1 MKKFNKFKA
10 YISSVIT
17 LLVSSL
23 VISFV
28 AFTYAAYLNHETH
41 KHTINV
47 NFDYKAYFGEGS
59 DVNNKIYTIYTA
71 EHLRNLSKLV
81 AIGTFTKEYTFILA
95 KDINYTET
103 ESDPMMPIG
112 SDDTP
117 FYSTF
122 DGRGHTISNLIVVGA
137 DTADVGMF
145 GYVANGA
152 TIKNY
157 FLDSPI
163 VTARGT
169 FEASSYSNDGFLNRS
184 RNLLY
189 KKFGKELVDKISLVP
204 DSFKTG
210 TVNGV
215 ADTKIGFKKF
225 SFNGLDAFS
234 QYNPQIYISKD
245 VVDSS
250 VSSPTSPSYTSTFT
264 LKPSLSL
271 STSQYFT
278 VEIYVEGLVND
289 PATNQ
294 NYYSRYTLERFKIY
308 LKVETNDNNEI
319 IDSYFVYNPSDV
331 NVYKKTIETE
341 PTYSSV
347 GSQTTFYY
355 NRHVVYAG
363 IVCGHLDG
371 NAEYIG
377 VINGTLKADNRPIRS
392 NSILIGKRID
402 DDDISN
408 ISKEHINFADSIT
421 DSIGFIEE
429 ENNGIEE
436 SNKQVKNRYIKN
448 IYKYINNK
456 LNNDKSTLSNDA
468 DHFFR
473 IYGSNTDGSGVSL
486 VKHKY
491 TPVISDGEGNFIPE
505 TDGNNVIKKEGNF
518 ISLSKPLYC
527 ALSSDNHGGIGILND
542 RYEGG
547 KNYLQE
553 NCISMWITKDSSQA
567 SALSTLFSQTGDF
580 YLNFEFDYLFFDSNA
595 EDTDGDGDYESSI
608 ELVIKS
614 TSKHNEKNL
623 PYIKPILAKTY
634 YYYYKVDNSNSNIIE
649 GTSYY
654 YPQEITT
661 NGGSNNGTLQ
671 LNPDDSDPRV
681 FSDKVYKSKDDISE
695 DYAVVNH
702 KIISIASNP
711 RYFNSDDYAKRT
723 PIFNIGLSLPDTY
736 PSEGV
741 YSLDLLNFTMT
752 LTSKSGNVIGDP
764 LTVDFLANNTPKD
777 NFDNQNNT
785 FTDWPINSMVKVS
798 TTCFSKFLAGT
809 KGIDYNL
816 VNGVFTYEPTANNGS
831 YNTLIPGSGNN
842 AFYVVSTR
850 ANNSKNNKNN
860 VTITYYN
867 SVSDGTNNNI
877 PYNETGYTQ
886 ANIRQGQ

>member
-28 AFTYAAYLNHETH
+28 AFTYAAYLNHESH

-59 DVNNKIYTIYTA
+59 DVDNKIYTISTA

-95 KDINYTET
+95 NDINYTET
-103 ESDPMMPIG
+103 ESDPLMPIG

-117 FYSTF
+117 FYSNF
-122 DGRGHTISNLIVVGA
+122 DGRGHTISNLIVVGV

-157 FLDSPI
+157 FLENPI

-169 FEASSYSNDGFLNRS
+169 FEASSYLNDGFLNRS

-189 KKFGKELVDKISLVP
+189 EKFGKALIDKISIVP
-204 DSFKTG
+204 DSFVTG

-215 ADTKIGFKKF
+215 ADSKIGFKNF

-234 QYNPQIYISKD
+234 QYNPQIYISKS
-245 VVDSS
+245 VVTPDNASS
-250 VSSPTSPSYTSTFT
+250 SYNSIFT
-264 LKPSLSL
+264 LNTDL
-271 STSQYFT
+271 TESQYFT
-278 VEIYVEGLVND
+278 VEIYVEGLVVND
-289 PATNQ
+289 NGE

-308 LKVETNDNNEI
+308 LYVDKDDPNNK
-319 IDSYFVYNPSDV
+319 YFIYNPSDV

-377 VINGTLKADNRPIRS
+377 VINGTLKGDNRPIRS

-421 DSIGFIEE
+421 DSIGFIAE

-527 ALSSDNHGGIGILND
+527 ALSDETKGGIGIFRD
-542 RYEGG
+542 GYEGG
-547 KNYLQE
+547 INYLQE
-553 NCISMWITKDSSQA
+553 NCISMWITKESSQA
-567 SALSTLFSQTGDF
+567 SVLNTLFSQTGDF
-580 YLNFEFDYLFFDSNA
+580 YLNFEFDYLLFDSNA
-595 EDTDGDGDYESSI
+595 EDTDGDGDYDSSI
-608 ELVIKS
+608 NLVIKS

-623 PYIKPILAKTY
+623 PYQPILFAKTY
-634 YYYYKVDNSNSNIIE
+634 YYYYKVDNSNANLIE
-649 GTSYY
+649 GTNYY

-671 LNPDDSDPRV
+671 LNPDGSDPRV

-695 DYAVVNH
+695 NYAVVNH

-711 RYFNSDDYAKRT
+711 RYFNTDDYAKRT
-723 PIFNIGLSLPDTY
+723 PIFNIGLSLPVDY
-736 PSEGV
+736 PPDGV

-764 LTVDFLANNTPKD
+764 LTVDFLANNSPKD

-809 KGIDYNL
+809 KGTDYNL

-886 ANIRQGQ
+886 ANITQG

>member
-28 AFTYAAYLNHETH
+28 AFTYAAYLNHESH

-59 DVNNKIYTIYTA
+59 DVDNKIYTISTA

-95 KDINYTET
+95 NDINYTET
-103 ESDPMMPIG
+103 ESDPLMPIG

-122 DGRGHTISNLIVVGA
+122 DGRGHTISNLIVVGV

-157 FLDSPI
+157 FLENPI

-169 FEASSYSNDGFLNRS
+169 FEASSYLNDGFLNRS

-189 KKFGKELVDKISLVP
+189 EKFGKALIDKISIVP
-204 DSFKTG
+204 DSFVTG

-215 ADTKIGFKKF
+215 ADSKIGFKNF

-234 QYNPQIYISKD
+234 QYNPQIYISKS
-245 VVDSS
+245 VVTPDNASS
-250 VSSPTSPSYTSTFT
+250 SYNSIFT
-264 LKPSLSL
+264 LNTDL
-271 STSQYFT
+271 TESQYFT
-278 VEIYVEGLVND
+278 VEIYVEGLVVND
-289 PATNQ
+289 NGE

-308 LKVETNDNNEI
+308 LYVDKDDPNNK
-319 IDSYFVYNPSDV
+319 YFIYNPSDV

-377 VINGTLKADNRPIRS
+377 VINGTLKGDNRPIRS

-421 DSIGFIEE
+421 DSIGFIAE

-527 ALSSDNHGGIGILND
+527 ALSDETNGGIGLFRD

-547 KNYLQE
+547 INYLQE
-553 NCISMWITKDSSQA
+553 NCISMWITKESSQA
-567 SALSTLFSQTGDF
+567 SVLNTLFSQTGDF
-580 YLNFEFDYLFFDSNA
+580 YLNFEFDYLLFDSNA
-595 EDTDGDGDYESSI
+595 EDTDGDGDYDSSI
-608 ELVIKS
+608 NLVIKS

-623 PYIKPILAKTY
+623 PYQQILFAKTY
-634 YYYYKVDNSNSNIIE
+634 YYHYKVDNSDTNLIE

-671 LNPDDSDPRV
+671 LNPDGSDPRV

-695 DYAVVNH
+695 NYAVVNH

-711 RYFNSDDYAKRT
+711 RYFNTDDYAKRT
-723 PIFNIGLSLPDTY
+723 PIFNIGLSLPVDY
-736 PSEGV
+736 PPDGV

-764 LTVDFLANNTPKD
+764 LTVDFLANNSPKD

-809 KGIDYNL
+809 KGTDYNL

-886 ANIRQGQ
+886 ANITQG

>member
-1 MKKFNKFKA
+1 MKPINKFKA
-10 YISSVIT
+10 YIVSVISI
-17 LLVSSL
+17 LVSSI

-28 AFTYAAYLNHETH
+28 AFTYAAYLNHEEHIH
-41 KHTINV
+41 KINV
-47 NFDYKAYFGEGS
+47 NFDYSKYFDVSS
-59 DVNNKIYTIYTA
+59 DANNKIYYISTP

-81 AIGTFTKEYTFILA
+81 AIGTFTKDYTFILK
-95 KDINYTET
+95 KDIDFSSEN
-103 ESDPMMPIG
+103 DPLIPIG
-112 SDDTP
+112 SDNTP

-122 DGRGHTISNLIVVGA
+122 DGQNHSIINLMVVGL
-137 DTADVGMF
+137 DVEDVGMF

-157 FLDSPI
+157 FLENPI

-189 KKFGKELVDKISLVP
+189 QQFDKSSIDSISIVP
-204 DSFKTG
+204 DSFVTG

-215 ADTKIGFKKF
+215 ADSKIGFKKF
-225 SFNGLDAFS
+225 SFTGLEAFS

-250 VSSPTSPSYTSTFT
+250 PSSPSYTSTFT

-271 STSQYFT
+271 SKSQYFT
-278 VEIYVEGLVND
+278 VEIYVEGLVNN
-289 PATNQ
+289 PVTNE

-319 IDSYFVYNPSDV
+319 TNSYFVYNPSDV

-408 ISKEHINFADSIT
+408 ISKEHINFVDSIKKT
-421 DSIGFIEE
+421 ELSFISEKK
-429 ENNGIEE
+429 NGIEH
-436 SNKQVKNRYIKN
+436 SNRQVDNKYID
-448 IYKYINNK
+448 IYKKNNEM
-456 LNNDKSTLSNDA
+456 STLSGDA
-468 DHFFR
+468 EKFFR
-473 IYGSNTDGSGVSL
+473 IYGSVDGSGVSL
-486 VKHKY
+486 EKHTF
-491 TPVISDGEGNFIPE
+491 TPTVNDGDGNYIAE
-505 TDGNNVIKKEGNF
+505 TDEYGNEIKKEGNF
-518 ISLSKPLYC
+518 VSLNKPLVCGLTDDGTLRY
-527 ALSSDNHGGIGILND
+527 HGS
-542 RYEGG
+542 
-547 KNYLQE
+547 KNYLQQ
-553 NCISMWITKDSSQA
+553 NCISMWITKESSQE

-580 YLNFEFDYLFFDSNA
+580 YLNFEFDYLFFDSKASDNNN
-595 EDTDGDGDYESSI
+595 DGINESNI
-608 ELVIKS
+608 ALTIK
-614 TSKHNEKNL
+614 TVSKHNTNPL
-623 PYIKPILAKTY
+623 PQELIFRYNYFSYSNRNSSFVFGGKTY
-634 YYYYKVDNSNSNIIE
+634 YEPWDVNE
-649 GTSYY
+649 GSTS
-654 YPQEITT
+654 T
-661 NGGSNNGTLQ
+661 NGILQFDTNNI
-671 LNPDDSDPRV
+671 DPRQFKDGV
-681 FSDKVYKSKDDISE
+681 FNDKNSVKDSFPL
-695 DYAVVNH
+695 VKH
-702 KIISIASNP
+702 KTISIASNV
-711 RYFNSDDYAKRT
+711 RYFNTDNVAQRT
-723 PIFNIGLSLPDTY
+723 PLFNIGLSVPNEY
-736 PSEGV
+736 PSDGV
-741 YSLDLLNFTMT
+741 YSLDLLNFTVT
-752 LTSKSGNVIGDP
+752 LTSTSGNVIGDP
-764 LTVDFLANNTPKD
+764 LTVDFLADKTTNIEYDSTSSTYSN
-777 NFDNQNNT
+777 
-785 FTDWPINSMVKVS
+785 WPNNSMVKVGTS
-798 TTCFSKFLAGT
+798 CFSRFLAGT
-809 KGIDYNL
+809 KGTDYNL
-816 VNGVFTYEPTANNGS
+816 VNGVFTYKPAANNGS
-831 YNTLIPGSGNN
+831 FNTLIPGSGDN

-886 ANIRQGQ
+886 ANITQG

>member
-28 AFTYAAYLNHETH
+28 AFTYAAYLNHEAH

-47 NFDYKAYFGEGS
+47 NFDYREYFDESS
-59 DVNNKIYTIYTA
+59 DVNNKIYYISTP

-81 AIGTFTKEYTFILA
+81 AIGTFTKDYTFIL
-95 KDINYTET
+95 KNDIDFSSEN
-103 ESDPMMPIG
+103 DPLMPIG
-112 SDDTP
+112 SDNTP

-122 DGRGHTISNLIVVGA
+122 DGQNHSIINLMVVGL
-137 DTADVGMF
+137 DVEDVGMF

-157 FLDSPI
+157 FLENPI

-189 KKFGKELVDKISLVP
+189 QQFDKSSIDKISIVP
-204 DSFKTG
+204 DSFVTG

-215 ADTKIGFKKF
+215 ANSKIGFKNF

-234 QYNPQIYISKD
+234 QYNPQIFISKD
-245 VVDSS
+245 VVTSS
-250 VSSPTSPSYTSTFT
+250 NSTPSYTSTFT
-264 LKPSLSL
+264 LKEGSLT
-271 STSQYFT
+271 TSQYFT
-278 VEIYVEGLVND
+278 AEIYVEGLVND
-289 PATNQ
+289 PVTNE

-308 LKVETNDNNEI
+308 LKVVTNDNNEI
-319 IDSYFVYNPSDV
+319 TDSYFVYNPSDV

-392 NSILIGKRID
+392 NSILIGKRIE

-408 ISKEHINFADSIT
+408 ISKEHINFVDSIT
-421 DSIGFIEE
+421 KTELSFISEKK
-429 ENNGIEE
+429 NGIEH
-436 SNKQVKNRYIKN
+436 SNQQVDNKYID
-448 IYKYINNK
+448 IYKKNNA
-456 LNNDKSTLSNDA
+456 LSTLSEDA
-468 DHFFR
+468 EKFFR
-473 IYGSNTDGSGVSL
+473 IYGSVDGSGVSL
-486 VKHKY
+486 EKHTF
-491 TPVISDGEGNFIPE
+491 TPAVNDGEGNYIAE
-505 TDGNNVIKKEGNF
+505 TDEYGNEITKEGNF
-518 ISLSKPLYC
+518 VSLNKPLVCGLTDDGSLTYYG
-527 ALSSDNHGGIGILND
+527 S
-542 RYEGG
+542 
-547 KNYLQE
+547 KNYLQQ
-553 NCISMWITKDSSQA
+553 NCISMWITKESSQE

-580 YLNFEFDYLFFDSNA
+580 YLNFEFDYLFFDSEASDN
-595 EDTDGDGDYESSI
+595 DNDGVNESDI
-608 ELVIKS
+608 ALTIK
-614 TSKHNEKNL
+614 TVSKHNTYPL
-623 PYIKPILAKTY
+623 PYTRILFFNVYYNYFTYNNGNNSFVFDDGKTY
-634 YYYYKVDNSNSNIIE
+634 YEPWDVNGNSTN
-649 GTSYY
+649 
-654 YPQEITT
+654 T
-661 NGGSNNGTLQ
+661 NGILQ
-671 LNPDDSDPRV
+671 LDANNNDPRKFNDGV
-681 FSDKVYKSKDDISE
+681 FNDKNSVKDSFPL
-695 DYAVVNH
+695 VKH
-702 KIISIASNP
+702 KTISIASNV
-711 RYFNSDDYAKRT
+711 RYFNTDNVAQRT
-723 PIFNIGLSLPDTY
+723 PLFNIGLSVPNEY
-736 PSEGV
+736 PSDGI
-741 YSLDLLNFTMT
+741 YSLDLLNFTVT
-752 LTSKSGNVIGDP
+752 LTSTSGNVIGDP
-764 LTVDFLANNTPKD
+764 LTVDFLADKTTNIEYDSTSSTYSN
-777 NFDNQNNT
+777 
-785 FTDWPINSMVKVS
+785 WPNNSMVKVGTS
-798 TTCFSKFLAGT
+798 CFSRFLAGT
-809 KGIDYNL
+809 KGTDYNL
-816 VNGVFTYEPTANNGS
+816 VNGVFTYNPTANNGS
-831 YNTLIPGSGNN
+831 YNTLIPGSGDN

-886 ANIRQGQ
+886 ANITQG